1 MARCADLLEKARAAP
16 KSLRFAELRQLA
28 ECFGWEYA
36 RQEGSHVMYKRQGSV
51 QLMNFQDANGDAKPY
66 QVRQL
71 LWAIDDLG
79 LTAPEDGEEAKN
91 G

>member
-1 MARCADLLEKARAAP
+1 MARCADLLKKARAAP

-36 RQEGSHVMYKRQGSV
+36 RQEGSHVMYKRQASI
-51 QLMNFQDANGDAKPY
+51 QLMNFQNDDGDAKPY

-71 LWAIDDLG
+71 LRAIDDLG
-79 LTAPEDGEEAKN
+79 LRAPDES
-91 G
+91 